1 MKTFAALIRR
11 YVLATAAIVL
21 LVGGL
26 LVGQIFY
33 VGFKSNAVDATG
45 YRVGALADA
54 LKQTETGLQWGREHT
69 PAEWMQGYAWAM
81 VLDDNGN
88 VIWQQALPQKLNHR
102 YTASE
107 VAVFSHWYLAD
118 YPVQCWAADYGLFVV
133 AEPVGTCWKY
143 NIDMKQKMIIMLAK
157 SIQPTMVELLLVVLG
172 CCLFFS
178 WRGSKSLQT
187 VTAGLDTLAQGGTV
201 SLPAAGFAGE
211 LAQKLNET
219 SEQLRRRNEIIA
231 RRDTAR
237 TEWIAGVSHDIRTP
251 MNAIIGFSELL
262 EKHIDEKD
270 KAIDYLGKIK
280 SSSNFLLS
288 LINYVLEMARI
299 ESGKLALKKE
309 VGCVTELIESLT
321 DVFEP
326 GVKKKFITY
335 SCETDIQHK
344 YVIGDETK
352 VREIFINI
360 SKIYSHFYIVY

>member
-69 PAEWMQGYAWAM
+69 PAEWLQGYAWAM

-88 VIWQQALPQKLNHR
+88 VIWQQDLPQKLNHR

-143 NIDMKQKMIIMLAK
+143 NIDMKQKNDNN
-157 SIQPTMVELLLVVLG
+157 
-172 CCLFFS
+172 
-178 WRGSKSLQT
+178 
-187 VTAGLDTLAQGGTV
+187 AGQKHSAHHGGA
-201 SLPAAGFAGE
+201 PAGG
-211 LAQKLNET
+211 
-219 SEQLRRRNEIIA
+219 
-231 RRDTAR
+231 
-237 TEWIAGVSHDIRTP
+237 AGVLPVLQLAREQKPANRNSR
-251 MNAIIGFSELL
+251 AG
-262 EKHIDEKD
+262 
-270 KAIDYLGKIK
+270 YLGAGRYGQPACRRLCGGACPKAER
-280 SSSNFLLS
+280 NQR
-288 LINYVLEMARI
+288 A
-299 ESGKLALKKE
+299 AA
-309 VGCVTELIESLT
+309 
-321 DVFEP
+321 P
-326 GVKKKFITY
+326 P
-335 SCETDIQHK
+335 Q
-344 YVIGDETK
+344 
-352 VREIFINI
+352 
-360 SKIYSHFYIVY
+360 